1 MYNKW
6 DFIRQ
11 QYVSCNKNHIRYWV
25 RILLQLY
32 FNFNY
37 SINNSSELGIMHKFI
52 NFTRVFLIYLI
63 FQSCH
68 CYVKKPQLNKLSIN
82 MNTKGFGKITTT
94 KIKNID
100 NIKQA
105 TSTSNIYDNQKLM
118 EEKIQ
123 NSIDKLIGLRE
134 AMNLSKDLM
143 NIKSSNSM
151 NIMMNIYTE
160 KENRL
165 QELNKSYGW
174 NQETVHNKLQE
185 ITWDASAIERNERHQ
200 TEKISDPMNDFMT
213 KLAKKCLQL
222 QSDGYMLDVGCG
234 TGVIYSYMKKIH
246 NASKEKGKSRNNSIN
261 SGSNNNNNIN
271 INNRSNNFEEKCVG
285 IDLSS
290 EMINIA
296 KKQYPSASFYQ
307 SDFMEFTYE
316 QYPFNVIVFNEC
328 LHYLVDQKE
337 AIKHAI
343 SLCLMRPSSTTS
355 DTTTT
360 TTIADTSSSDTS
372 RPSAAATTTV
382 SSPTSISTIIISHP
396 KGYKHVQKL
405 HSINRLM
412 VPSILP
418 TNNQLEMMIQSIE
431 NELKHD
437 NGYSTER
444 WPRITIETSPMDD
457 SAHYL
462 AILQVSY

>member
-1 MYNKW
+1 
-6 DFIRQ
+6 
-11 QYVSCNKNHIRYWV
+11 
-25 RILLQLY
+25 
-32 FNFNY
+32 
-37 SINNSSELGIMHKFI
+37 
-52 NFTRVFLIYLI
+52 
-63 FQSCH
+63 
-68 CYVKKPQLNKLSIN
+68 
-82 MNTKGFGKITTT
+82 MNTKGFGKITTN
-94 KIKNID
+94 IKNIEQ
-100 NIKQA
+100 IKHT
-105 TSTSNIYDNQKLM
+105 TSTSNKVINDNQKLM

-143 NIKSSNSM
+143 NIKNSNSI

-165 QELNKSYGW
+165 QELNKNYGW
-174 NQETVHNKLQE
+174 NQESVHKKLQE

-200 TEKISDPMNDFMT
+200 TEKISDTMNEFMT
-213 KLAKKCLQL
+213 KLAKQCLQL
-222 QSDGYMLDVGCG
+222 QSDGYILDVGCG
-234 TGVIYSYMKKIH
+234 TGVLFSYMKKINH
-246 NASKEKGKSRNNSIN
+246 SAGKETSKSRNKSIN
-261 SGSNNNNNIN
+261 SNSNNNNN
-271 INNRSNNFEEKCVG
+271 NNNVNNKSSFFEEKCVG

-296 KKQYPSASFYQ
+296 TKQYPSASFYH
-307 SDFMEFTYE
+307 SDFMAFITCE
-316 QYPFNVIVFNEC
+316 QHPSFNVIVFNEC

-343 SLCLMRPSSTTS
+343 SLCYVRPSLTTS

-360 TTIADTSSSDTS
+360 AAVAPTTTNTTTTTITDSSTSDTP
-372 RPSAAATTTV
+372 RPSAAATTV
-382 SSPTSISTIIISHP
+382 SSPTTISTIIISHP

-418 TNNQLEMMIQSIE
+418 TNTQLELMIQSIE

-437 NGYSTER
+437 NRYSTESKTNASLR
-444 WPRITIETSPMDD
+444 LPRITIETSPMDD
-457 SAHYL
+457 SPHYL
-462 AILQVSY
+462 AILKVSY

>member
-1 MYNKW
+1 M
-6 DFIRQ
+6 
-11 QYVSCNKNHIRYWV
+11 S
-25 RILLQLY
+25 
-32 FNFNY
+32 
-37 SINNSSELGIMHKFI
+37 
-52 NFTRVFLIYLI
+52 
-63 FQSCH
+63 
-68 CYVKKPQLNKLSIN
+68 
-82 MNTKGFGKITTT
+82 TKGFGKITTT
-94 KIKNID
+94 TNIKNIEH
-100 NIKQA
+100 IKQ
-105 TSTSNIYDNQKLM
+105 TRSTSASNIIDNQKLM

-123 NSIDKLIGLRE
+123 NNIDKLIGLRE

-246 NASKEKGKSRNNSIN
+246 SASKEKGKSRNNNIN

-271 INNRSNNFEEKCVG
+271 ININNINVNNKSCNFEEKCVG

-296 KKQYPSASFYQ
+296 KKQYPFASFYQ
-307 SDFMEFTYE
+307 SDFMKFTYE
-316 QYPFNVIVFNEC
+316 QHPFNVIVFNEC
-328 LHYLVDQKE
+328 FHYLVDQKE

-343 SLCLMRPSSTTS
+343 SLCLMKPSSTTS
-355 DTTTT
+355 DTPTIATTTTTT
-360 TTIADTSSSDTS
+360 TTIADTSPSDSPHSS
-372 RPSAAATTTV
+372 AATTLTV

-418 TNNQLEMMIQSIE
+418 TNNQLEMMIKSIE
-431 NELKHD
+431 NEFKHD
-437 NGYSTER
+437 SGCSTESNTNALLR
-444 WPRITIETSPMDD
+444 GLRITIETSPIDD

-462 AILQVSY
+462 AILKVSY

>member
-1 MYNKW
+1 
-6 DFIRQ
+6 
-11 QYVSCNKNHIRYWV
+11 
-25 RILLQLY
+25 
-32 FNFNY
+32 
-37 SINNSSELGIMHKFI
+37 
-52 NFTRVFLIYLI
+52 
-63 FQSCH
+63 
-68 CYVKKPQLNKLSIN
+68 

-94 KIKNID
+94 KIKNIE
-100 NIKQA
+100 NIKQS

-160 KENRL
+160 KENRP

-261 SGSNNNNNIN
+261 SGSNNNNIN
-271 INNRSNNFEEKCVG
+271 INNKSNNFEEKCVG

-343 SLCLMRPSSTTS
+343 SLCFMRPSSTTS
-355 DTTTT
+355 DTTT
-360 TTIADTSSSDTS
+360 
-372 RPSAAATTTV
+372 TTTV

-418 TNNQLEMMIQSIE
+418 TNNQLEMMIHSIE